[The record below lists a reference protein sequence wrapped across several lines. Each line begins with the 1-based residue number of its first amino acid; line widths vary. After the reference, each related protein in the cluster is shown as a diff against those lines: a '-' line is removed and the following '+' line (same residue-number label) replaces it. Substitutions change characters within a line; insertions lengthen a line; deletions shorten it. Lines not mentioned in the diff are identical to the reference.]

1 MMLASQA
8 TVVAKELHLQR
19 YLLNENYTLTTQSEE
34 EERLNMA
41 VQLFL
46 LPDYGHKVTT
56 CLKLPWT

>member
-1 MMLASQA
+1 MLASQA

-19 YLLNENYTLTTQSEE
+19 YLLNENYALTTQSEE

-41 VQLFL
+41 IQLFL